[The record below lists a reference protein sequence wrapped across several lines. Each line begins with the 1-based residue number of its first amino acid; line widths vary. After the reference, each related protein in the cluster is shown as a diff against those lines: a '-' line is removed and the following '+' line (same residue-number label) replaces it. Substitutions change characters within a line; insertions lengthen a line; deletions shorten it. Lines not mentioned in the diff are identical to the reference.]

1 MATAAQ
7 KLIQALGSSRYYP
20 DAMAIRWANRA
31 ERDIAQ
37 KVGCIKNV
45 DNVTANASVRPVKF
59 SGHRVPVV
67 EYVPAS
73 GSTRTLHRMSPAQM
87 GRTRTEGTTPKFYF
101 QWGSEIFLEPV
112 QPAAPAGTLNLYVDD
127 YPEKE
132 MVLATDTPTIP
143 SDYNDLIVLYGQVM
157 AALKD
162 RQYGR
167 AMTLYYQYRTEIG
180 GRSVGELNTPDSRFK
195 MDFHDKPEPGRYK

>member
-20 DAMAIRWANRA
+20 DVMALRWANRA
-31 ERDIAQ
+31 ERDIAA
-37 KVGCIKNV
+37 KSGCLKSV
-45 DNVTANASVRPVKF
+45 DSVALVASVRPVKF

-67 EYVPAS
+67 EYVPVS
-73 GSTRTLHRMSPAQM
+73 GATRTLQHMSPAQM
-87 GRTRTEGTTPKFYF
+87 GRTRTEGTTPKFFF
-101 QWGSEIFLEPV
+101 QWGTSVHVEPT
-112 QPAAPAGTLNLYVDD
+112 QPAAPVGSLNLYIDD
-127 YPEKE
+127 YPEAE
-132 MVLATDTPTIP
+132 MSAATENP
-143 SDYNDLIVLYGQVM
+143 SVPADYNDLIVLYGQVM

-180 GRSVGELNTPDSRFK
+180 GRSIGELNAPDSRL
-195 MDFHDKPEPGRYK
+195 MAEFHEKPETGRYK